1 VHRLANPGRIA
12 VDVPTTFRRTT
23 RRVTFMDKDAPAGT
37 SARVSVRRSVPDAYP
52 ATGLLDRIFAGP
64 TNAEEGAGLRLVSS
78 GATGFTSVDVA
89 RGIARVRL
97 TGECA
102 GDSSSFTIADSIMP
116 TLRPLR
122 TVDWV
127 KIYSPAGRTTYP
139 RGRRDSVPTCLAAA
153 QGTCLYLVSQISGQ
167 DPTTGSF
174 LVLNV
179 NDRDVVGTRGAFYSE
194 WFSVRGRL
202 TDEGAKIEGQDEA
215 GAWSPLAL
223 TWIPAQGTF
232 SGWTPVTV
240 EQMREYSGGGVPL
253 RGQPCG

>member
-1 VHRLANPGRIA
+1 
-12 VDVPTTFRRTT
+12 
-23 RRVTFMDKDAPAGT
+23 
-37 SARVSVRRSVPDAYP
+37 
-52 ATGLLDRIFAGP
+52 
-64 TNAEEGAGLRLVSS
+64 
-78 GATGFTSVDVA
+78 
-89 RGIARVRL
+89 
-97 TGECA
+97 
-102 GDSSSFTIADSIMP
+102 MP
-116 TLRPLR
+116 TLRRLR
-122 TVDWV
+122 NVDWV
-127 KIYSPAGRTTYP
+127 KIYSPAGKTTAP
-139 RGRRDSVPTCLAAA
+139 KGRRDSVPTCLAAA

-179 NDRDVVGTRGAFYSE
+179 NDGDVVGTRGAFYSE

-202 TDEGAKIEGQDEA
+202 TDEGAQLEAQDEA

-240 EQMREYSGGGVPL
+240 AQMREYSGGGVPL